1 MNNLYYQ
8 PMTDSQ
14 FNEVKREATA
24 IWSEYDDTYGYA
36 TEKIN
41 RIKDLGNCRDNG
53 MFMVGMFDF
62 NNKRKLAEKL
72 SKDTRK
78 AVYDRLVAGGAYEEA
93 SLFEVNEDCIRR

>member
-1 MNNLYYQ
+1 MNNPYYQ

-78 AVYDRLVAGGAYEEA
+78 AVYDRLVAGGAYLEA
-93 SLFEVNEDCIRR
+93 ELFEVAE